1 MGPNSTKIGEKMKL
15 TDEVI
20 AHIAQILQMAL
31 ITGTDIV
38 DNLRMMTLEE
48 KDGSLYLNEEYVNNN
63 ESNIQK
69 MIDEALTVQT
79 EGEV

>member
-1 MGPNSTKIGEKMKL
+1 MKL

>member
-1 MGPNSTKIGEKMKL
+1 MAKKVYKL
-15 TDEVI
+15 HDEVI
-20 AHIAQILQMAL
+20 GEVARSLQRAL
-31 ITGTDIV
+31 LTGTDIV